1 MKDIFD
7 IIDEWED
14 LIDEA
19 KYHGAVD
26 DDLFRECMNDAYH
39 CFFPENKRKE
49 QLEKEEIQLYGM
61 IAAYSKLPVIA
72 IDDENILL
80 FEASML
86 VAADFESFILR
97 PGAIR
102 LNGSK
107 MEYVVSVVNSVEN
120 KEVYNQHIAYDF
132 ETGDLSDYIEL
143 YESGYYDYR

>member
-7 IIDEWED
+7 IIYEWED
-14 LIDEA
+14 LIDDA
-19 KYHGAVD
+19 KYHGALDV
-26 DDLFRECMNDAYH
+26 DLFRECMNDAYH
-39 CFFPENKRKE
+39 CFSPENKRKE

-72 IDDENILL
+72 NDSENVLL
-80 FEASML
+80 YEASL
-86 VAADFESFILR
+86 LAASDFESFILR
-97 PGAIR
+97 PSVIR

-107 MEYVVSVVNSVEN
+107 MEYVVNVVDSEEK